1 VVLRRNSHRR
11 IRIHRNF
18 IDAADRRPAGFVR
31 TRNERILT
39 VSDSAMLTTVAHPID
54 VVLRDGATARLRQAS
69 MDDREQLGEFYGHL
83 SPQSRYFRFFGK
95 PRVDSIVE
103 DVVHALTSRDAVTL
117 VAEVE
122 RRIVAVAQY
131 FSTETGRAEAAFAIA
146 DAHQG
151 RGIGTKLLER
161 LGVVARS
168 RGITS
173 FEAYLLHDNEKMR
186 QVLVDS
192 GFLLTWDRVDGQIRH
207 VVFSV
212 AESTQLHEKERLRAR
227 AAAQASLRPFF
238 RPTTVAVVGAGRRRG
253 GIGAE
258 IFHNLVANGF
268 RGRVVPVNSAGGS
281 VEDIPAVKTIADVDG
296 EISLAVIAVAR
307 DQVSAVV
314 DDCVAKGVKALVIIS
329 AGFAETG
336 AEGGQREAAIL
347 DKVRAAGIRLIGPNC
362 MGIINTDPA
371 VRLNATFSPVYP
383 PHGRVALSTQ
393 SGALGLAILDYA
405 TRLNIG
411 FSTFASIGNK
421 ADVSGNDLLQYWAD
435 DAATDVILLYLES
448 FGNPRKFSELA
459 RDIGQRKPIV
469 AVKAGRSAAGARAAS
484 SHTGALASSDAIVEA
499 LFRQAGVIRTYTLEE
514 MFDVAALLAHQPVPS
529 GKRVAILTNA
539 GGPGILAAD
548 ACEANGLVL
557 PQLGTATCDALRAFL
572 PSAASIGN
580 PVDMLASAP
589 PEHYERATR
598 VLLGDPA
605 IDSLMV
611 IFIPPLVTDSK
622 AAAEA
627 IARGAN
633 GTTKTILATFMS
645 AHGAPGEL
653 KTIPSYAFPEAAATA
668 LARVATHAEWRR
680 RPRGS
685 IPVFPDARPDSARSL
700 IADREGWLPPVAVDQ
715 VLRAFGIPVA
725 DTFAATTEEEAEAAA
740 KHIGG
745 AVALKAVGPSI
756 LHKTDIGGIT
766 LGLTGEEAVRQA
778 YRDMRA
784 RLGDAMSGV
793 IVQRM
798 VPGGV
803 EMLVG
808 ATSDPTFGPVIAC
821 GTGGT
826 LVELFSDVVLR
837 LHPLTNIDAAEMINE
852 LRGAPLL
859 RGYRGRLT
867 ADEDALR
874 DVLLRVS
881 ALIEACPEILELDI
895 NPLNVLPSGA
905 CAIDAR
911 MRVGQMVSPPSR
923 RVTY

>member
-1 VVLRRNSHRR
+1 MLAA
-11 IRIHRNF
+11 IP
-18 IDAADRRPAGFVR
+18 DA
-31 TRNERILT
+31 
-39 VSDSAMLTTVAHPID
+39 ID
-54 VVLRDGATARLRQAS
+54 VVLRDGATARLRPAS
-69 MDDREQLGEFYGHL
+69 LDDRERLRDFYEHL
-83 SPQSRYFRFFGK
+83 SPESRYFRFFGK
-95 PRVDSIVE
+95 PRVGDIVE
-103 DVVHALTSRDAVTL
+103 DAARALASREAVTL
-117 VAEVE
+117 VAEADH
-122 RRIVAVAQY
+122 RIVAVAQY
-131 FSTETGRAEAAFAIA
+131 FPTEPAGRAEAAFAIA

-161 LGVVARS
+161 LGLVAQS

-192 GFLLTWDRVDGQIRH
+192 GFALTWDRLDGQIRH
-207 VVFSV
+207 VVFAL
-212 AESTQLHEKERLRAR
+212 AESNQLHEKERLRAR

-238 RPTTVAVVGAGRRRG
+238 RPTTIAVVGAGRRRG

-258 IFHNLVANGF
+258 IFHNLVATGF
-268 RGRVVPVNSAGGS
+268 RGRLIPVNSAGGR
-281 VEDIPAVKTIADVDG
+281 VDGVPTVNTITEVDG
-296 EISLAVIAVAR
+296 EVSLAVIAVPC
-307 DQVSAVV
+307 DQVPRVV
-314 DDCVAKGVKALVIIS
+314 DDCIAKGVKALLIIS

-336 AEGGQREAAIL
+336 AEGREREAAIL
-347 DKVRAAGIRLIGPNC
+347 DRVRAAGIRLIGPNC

-405 TRLNIG
+405 ARLNIG

-421 ADVSGNDLLQYWAD
+421 ADVSGNDLLQYWAG
-435 DAATDVILLYLES
+435 DAGTDVILLYLES

-459 RDIGQRKPIV
+459 RDIGRTKPIV
-469 AVKAGRSAAGARAAS
+469 AVKAGRSAAGARAAT
-484 SHTGALASSDAIVEA
+484 SHTGALASSDAIVET

-514 MFDVAALLAHQPVPS
+514 MFDVAALLAHQPLPS

-548 ACEANGLVL
+548 ACEANGLML
-557 PQLGTATCDALRAFL
+557 PMLGTATSDALRAFL
-572 PSAASIGN
+572 PPAASISN

-589 PEHYERATR
+589 PEHYEQATR
-598 VLLGDPA
+598 VLLADP
-605 IDSLMV
+605 IVDSLMV
-611 IFIPPLVTDSK
+611 IFIPPLVTDST

-627 IARGAN
+627 IVRGAA

-645 AHGAPGEL
+645 AQGAPPAL

-668 LARVATHAEWRR
+668 LARVVTHAEWRR

-685 IPVFPDARPDSARSL
+685 VPVFTDVRPDLAREV
-700 IADREGWLPPVAVDQ
+700 ITGQTGWLPPSAVDQ
-715 VLRAFGIPVA
+715 VLRAFGIPMA
-725 DTFAATTEEEAEAAA
+725 ETLSAATEDEAVAAA
-740 KHIGG
+740 DRVGA
-745 AVALKAVGPSI
+745 AVAMKAVGAAI
-756 LHKTDIGGIT
+756 LHRADIGGIA
-766 LGLTGEEAVRQA
+766 LELAGENAVRRA

-784 RLGDAMSGV
+784 RLGDAMDGV

-798 VPGGV
+798 VSGGV

-808 ATSDPTFGPVIAC
+808 ATSDPNFGPVMAC

-826 LVELFSDVVLR
+826 LVELFSDVALR
-837 LHPLTNIDAAEMINE
+837 LHPLTDTDAAEMIDD

-859 RGYRGRLT
+859 RGYRGQPA
-867 ADEDALR
+867 ADENAVR

-881 ALIEACPEILELDI
+881 ALVAACPEVLELDI
-895 NPLNVLPSGA
+895 NPLKVLPSGA
-905 CAIDAR
+905 CAVDAR
-911 MRVGQMVSPPSR
+911 IRVGRIVPPPSR

>member
-1 VVLRRNSHRR
+1 MLAAAP
-11 IRIHRNF
+11 
-18 IDAADRRPAGFVR
+18 DA
-31 TRNERILT
+31 
-39 VSDSAMLTTVAHPID
+39 ID

-69 MDDREQLGEFYGHL
+69 FDDREQLREFYQHL

-95 PRVDSIVE
+95 PRVGNIVE
-103 DVVHALTSRDAVTL
+103 DVMHALGSRDAVTL
-117 VAEVE
+117 VAEVDH
-122 RRIVAVAQY
+122 RIVAVAQY
-131 FSTETGRAEAAFAIA
+131 FPTSVAGRAEAAFAIA

-151 RGIGTKLLER
+151 RGIGTRLLER
-161 LGVVARS
+161 LGIIARL
-168 RGITS
+168 RGISS
-173 FEAYLLHDNEKMR
+173 FEAYLLHDNQKMR

-192 GFLLTWDRVDGQIRH
+192 GFALSWDRIDGQIRH
-207 VVFSV
+207 VVFSL
-212 AESTQLHEKERLRAR
+212 AESRQLHEKEKVRAR

-238 RPTTVAVVGAGRRRG
+238 CPTTIAVVGAGRRRG

-258 IFHNLVANGF
+258 IFHNLLATGF
-268 RGRVVPVNSAGGS
+268 RGRIVPVNSAGGS
-281 VEDIPAVKTIADVDG
+281 VEGVPVVSSVRAVDG
-296 EISLAVIAVAR
+296 DISLAVVAVPCDHVA
-307 DQVSAVV
+307 AVV
-314 DDCVAKGVKALVIIS
+314 DECITKGVKALLIIS

-336 AEGGQREAAIL
+336 AEGRAREAAIL

-362 MGIINTDPA
+362 MGVLNTDPS

-405 TRLNIG
+405 ARLNIG

-421 ADVSGNDLLQYWAD
+421 ADVSSNDLLQYWAD
-435 DAATDVILLYLES
+435 DPGTDVILLYLES

-459 RDIGQRKPIV
+459 RDIGRTKPIV
-469 AVKAGRSAAGARAAS
+469 AVKAGRSSAGARAAS

-514 MFDVAALLAHQPVPS
+514 MFDVAALLAHQPIPS

-548 ACEANGLVL
+548 ACEANGLEL
-557 PQLGTATCDALRAFL
+557 PSLGVATHDALRAFL
-572 PSAASIGN
+572 PPAASIGN

-589 PEHYERATR
+589 PEHYEQATR
-598 VLLGDPA
+598 LLLADPSV
-605 IDSLMV
+605 DSLMV

-627 IARGAN
+627 IVRGAA
-633 GTTKTILATFMS
+633 GTTKTTLATFMS
-645 AHGAPGEL
+645 AQGAPAAL
-653 KTIPSYAFPEAAATA
+653 STIPSYMFPEAAATA
-668 LARVATHAEWRR
+668 LARVVTHAEWRR
-680 RPRGS
+680 RPHGS
-685 IPVFPDARPDSARSL
+685 VPAFADVRPDIAKSL
-700 IADREGWLPPVAVDQ
+700 TAGREGWLPPAAVDQ
-715 VLRAFGIPVA
+715 VLRAFGIPIAEMFTAAAEDEAVA
-725 DTFAATTEEEAEAAA
+725 AATR
-740 KHIGG
+740 IGA
-745 AVALKAVGPSI
+745 AVALKAVGPYI
-756 LHKTDIGGIT
+756 LHKTDVGGIA
-766 LGLTGEEAVRQA
+766 LGLAGEDGVRGA
-778 YRDMRA
+778 YRDMHA

-798 VPGGV
+798 VPAGV

-808 ATSDPTFGPVIAC
+808 ATFDPSFGPVIAC

-837 LHPLTNIDAAEMINE
+837 LHPLTDADAAEMINE

-859 RGYRGRLT
+859 RGYRG
-867 ADEDALR
+867 APAVDEHALR

-881 ALIEACPEILELDI
+881 ALLEACPEILELDI
-895 NPLNVLPSGA
+895 NPLKVLATGA

-911 MRVGQMVSPPSR
+911 IRVGHVSPPPSR

>member
-1 VVLRRNSHRR
+1 
-11 IRIHRNF
+11 
-18 IDAADRRPAGFVR
+18 
-31 TRNERILT
+31 
-39 VSDSAMLTTVAHPID
+39 MLTTVAHPID
-54 VVLRDGATARLRQAS
+54 VVLRDGATARLRQAT
-69 MDDREQLGEFYGHL
+69 MEDREQLREFYGHL
-83 SPQSRYFRFFGK
+83 SARSRYFRFFGK
-95 PRVDSIVE
+95 PRVDNIVE
-103 DVVHALTSRDAVTL
+103 DVAHALASSDVVTL

-122 RRIVAVAQY
+122 RRIVAVAHY
-131 FSTETGRAEAAFAIA
+131 FPTETGRAEAAFAIA

-173 FEAYLLHDNEKMR
+173 FEAYLLRDNEKMR

-192 GFLLTWDRVDGQIRH
+192 GFSLTWGRADGQIRH

-212 AESTQLHEKERLRAR
+212 AESAELHEKERLRAR

-258 IFHNLVANGF
+258 IFHNLVATGF
-268 RGRVVPVNSAGGS
+268 RGRVVPVNSAGGTI
-281 VEDIPAVKTIADVDG
+281 EGIPAVKTIAEVDG
-296 EISLAVIAVAR
+296 EVSLVVIAVPC
-307 DQVSAVV
+307 DQVPGVV
-314 DDCVAKGVKALVIIS
+314 DDCVAKGIKALLIIS

-336 AEGGQREAAIL
+336 AEGREREAAIL

-371 VRLNATFSPVYP
+371 VQLNATFSPVYP

-435 DAATDVILLYLES
+435 DAATDVIMLYLES

-469 AVKAGRSAAGARAAS
+469 AVKAGRSASGARAAS

-572 PSAASIGN
+572 PAAASIGN

-598 VLLGDPA
+598 VLLGDPT

-627 IARGAN
+627 IARGAT
-633 GTTKTILATFMS
+633 GATKTILATFMS
-645 AHGAPGEL
+645 AHGAPAEL
-653 KTIPSYAFPEAAATA
+653 KAIPSYAFPEAAATA
-668 LARVATHAEWRR
+668 LARVVTHAEWRQR
-680 RPRGS
+680 RRGS
-685 IPVFPDARPDSARSL
+685 VPVFPDIRPDSARSL
-700 IADREGWLPPVAVDQ
+700 IGDREGWLPPVAVDQ

-725 DTFAATTEEEAEAAA
+725 ETFAASTEEQAEAAA
-740 KHIGG
+740 KQIGG
-745 AVALKAVGPSI
+745 AVALKAVGASI

-778 YRDMRA
+778 YREMRA

-837 LHPLTNIDAAEMINE
+837 LHPLTDVDAAEMIDQ

-859 RGYRGRLT
+859 RGYRGQPT
-867 ADEDALR
+867 ADERALR

-881 ALIEACPEILELDI
+881 ALVEACPEILELDI
-895 NPLNVLPSGA
+895 NPLKVLPRGA

-911 MRVGQMVSPPSR
+911 MRVGRMVSPLSR

>member
-1 VVLRRNSHRR
+1 MLAAAP
-11 IRIHRNF
+11 
-18 IDAADRRPAGFVR
+18 DA
-31 TRNERILT
+31 
-39 VSDSAMLTTVAHPID
+39 ID
-54 VVLRDGATARLRQAS
+54 VVLRDGATARLRHAS
-69 MDDREQLGEFYGHL
+69 INDRDQLREFYEHL
-83 SPQSRYFRFFGK
+83 SSQSRYFRFFGK
-95 PRVDSIVE
+95 PRVGNIVE
-103 DVVHALTSRDAVTL
+103 DVVRALASRDAVTL
-117 VAEVE
+117 VAEVDH
-122 RRIVAVAQY
+122 RIVAVAQY
-131 FSTETGRAEAAFAIA
+131 FPTGAAGRAEAAFAIA

-168 RGITS
+168 RGIAS
-173 FEAYLLHDNEKMR
+173 FEAYLLHDNQKMR

-192 GFLLTWDRVDGQIRH
+192 GFALTWDRIDGQTRH
-207 VVFSV
+207 VVFSL
-212 AESTQLHEKERLRAR
+212 AESTQLHEKEKVRAR

-238 RPTTVAVVGAGRRRG
+238 RPATIAVVGAGRRRG

-258 IFHNLVANGF
+258 IFHNLLASGF

-281 VEDIPAVKTIADVDG
+281 VEGVRAVSSVGAVEGDV
-296 EISLAVIAVAR
+296 SLGVIAVPC
-307 DQVSAVV
+307 DHVSAVV
-314 DDCVAKGVKALVIIS
+314 DDCIAKGVKALLIIS

-336 AEGGQREAAIL
+336 AGGREREAAIL

-362 MGIINTDPA
+362 MGVLNTDPA

-405 TRLNIG
+405 ARLNIG

-421 ADVSGNDLLQYWAD
+421 ADVSSNDLLQYWAD
-435 DAATDVILLYLES
+435 DPGTDVILLYLES

-459 RDIGQRKPIV
+459 RDIGRTKPIV

-499 LFRQAGVIRTYTLEE
+499 LFLQAGVIRTYTLEE
-514 MFDVAALLAHQPVPS
+514 MFDVAALLAHQPIPS
-529 GKRVAILTNA
+529 GRRVAILTNA

-548 ACEANGLVL
+548 ACEAKGLEL
-557 PQLGTATCDALRAFL
+557 PQLGLATRDALRAFL
-572 PSAASIGN
+572 PPAASIGN

-589 PEHYERATR
+589 PEHYQQATR
-598 VLLGDPA
+598 LLLADPTV
-605 IDSLMV
+605 DSLMV

-627 IARGAN
+627 IVRGAA

-645 AHGAPGEL
+645 AHGAPAEL
-653 KTIPSYAFPEAAATA
+653 KTIPSYMFPEAAATA
-668 LARVATHAEWRR
+668 LARVVTLAEWRR
-680 RPRGS
+680 RPRGLV
-685 IPVFPDARPDSARSL
+685 PVFTDVHPDIARSA
-700 IADREGWLPPVAVDQ
+700 IAGCEGWLPPLAVDQ

-725 DTFAATTEEEAEAAA
+725 EAFAATTEDEAVAAA
-740 KHIGG
+740 KRIGA

-756 LHKTDIGGIT
+756 LHKMDIGGIA
-766 LGLTGEEAVRQA
+766 LGVVGEDVLRRA
-778 YRDMRA
+778 YSDMRA

-793 IVQRM
+793 VVQRM
-798 VPGGV
+798 MPDGV

-808 ATSDPTFGPVIAC
+808 ATSDPNFGPVLAC

-837 LHPLTNIDAAEMINE
+837 LHPLTDVDAAEMVNE

-859 RGYRGRLT
+859 RGYRGGPT
-867 ADEDALR
+867 ADENALR

-881 ALIEACPEILELDI
+881 ALIDACPEILELDI
-895 NPLNVLPSGA
+895 NPLKVLPTGA

-911 MRVGQMVSPPSR
+911 IRVGHTTPPQSR
-923 RVTY
+923 RVVY

>member
-1 VVLRRNSHRR
+1 MLAAAS
-11 IRIHRNF
+11 
-18 IDAADRRPAGFVR
+18 DA
-31 TRNERILT
+31 
-39 VSDSAMLTTVAHPID
+39 ID

-69 MDDREQLGEFYGHL
+69 FDDREQLRGFYEHL
-83 SPQSRYFRFFGK
+83 SAQSRYFRFFGK
-95 PRVDSIVE
+95 PRVGNIVE
-103 DVVHALTSRDAVTL
+103 DVMHALASHDAVTL
-117 VAEVE
+117 IAEVDH
-122 RRIVAVAQY
+122 RIVAVAQY
-131 FSTETGRAEAAFAIA
+131 FPTSLAGRAEAAFAIA

-151 RGIGTKLLER
+151 RGIGTRLLER
-161 LGVVARS
+161 LGVIARS
-168 RGITS
+168 RGVTS
-173 FEAYLLHDNEKMR
+173 FEAYLLHDNQKMR

-192 GFLLTWDRVDGQIRH
+192 GFALTWDRLDGQIRH
-207 VVFSV
+207 VVFSLS
-212 AESTQLHEKERLRAR
+212 ESTQLHDKERTRAR

-238 RPTTVAVVGAGRRRG
+238 CPTTIAVVGAGRRRG

-258 IFHNLVANGF
+258 IFHNLLATRF
-268 RGRVVPVNSAGGS
+268 RGRIIPVNSAGGS
-281 VEDIPAVKTIADVDG
+281 VEGIPAVTSVSATEGDV
-296 EISLAVIAVAR
+296 SLAVIAVPC
-307 DQVSAVV
+307 DHVSAVV
-314 DDCVAKGVKALVIIS
+314 DECVAKGVKALLIIS

-336 AEGGQREAAIL
+336 AEGREREAAIL

-362 MGIINTDPA
+362 MGVLNTDPS

-405 TRLNIG
+405 ARLNIG

-421 ADVSGNDLLQYWAD
+421 ADVSSNDLLQYWAD
-435 DAATDVILLYLES
+435 DPGTDVILLYLES

-459 RDIGQRKPIV
+459 RDIGRSKPIV
-469 AVKAGRSAAGARAAS
+469 AVKAGRSTAGARAAS

-514 MFDVAALLAHQPVPS
+514 MFDVAALLAHQPIPS

-548 ACEANGLVL
+548 ACEANGLEL
-557 PQLGTATCDALRAFL
+557 PQLGLATRDALRTLL

-580 PVDMLASAP
+580 PIDMLASAP
-589 PEHYERATR
+589 PEHYEQATR
-598 VLLGDPA
+598 LLLADPSV
-605 IDSLMV
+605 DSLMV

-627 IARGAN
+627 IVRGAA
-633 GTTKTILATFMS
+633 GTTKTTLATFMS
-645 AHGAPGEL
+645 AQGAPAEL
-653 KTIPSYAFPEAAATA
+653 STIPSYMFPEAAATA
-668 LARVATHAEWRR
+668 LARVVTHAEWRR
-680 RPRGS
+680 RPHGS
-685 IPVFPDARPDSARSL
+685 VPAFADVRPDIAKSL
-700 IADREGWLPPVAVDQ
+700 TAGREGWLPPTAVDQ

-725 DTFAATTEEEAEAAA
+725 ETFPAATEEEAVAAA
-740 KHIGG
+740 KQIGA
-745 AVALKAVGPSI
+745 AVAIKAVGPSI
-756 LHKTDIGGIT
+756 LHKTDVGGIA
-766 LGLTGEEAVRQA
+766 LGLAGEDAVRGA
-778 YRDMRA
+778 YRDMQA

-793 IVQRM
+793 IVQRI
-798 VPGGV
+798 VAGGV

-837 LHPLTNIDAAEMINE
+837 LHPLTDTDATEMINE

-859 RGYRGRLT
+859 RGYRGAPV
-867 ADEDALR
+867 ADEHALR

-881 ALIEACPEILELDI
+881 ALIDACPEILELDI
-895 NPLNVLPSGA
+895 NPLKVLATGA

-911 MRVGQMVSPPSR
+911 IRVGHVTPPPSR

>member
-1 VVLRRNSHRR
+1 MVRETTMLAALP
-11 IRIHRNF
+11 
-18 IDAADRRPAGFVR
+18 DA
-31 TRNERILT
+31 
-39 VSDSAMLTTVAHPID
+39 ID

-69 MDDREQLGEFYGHL
+69 IEDREQLREFYRDL

-95 PRVDSIVE
+95 PRVGNIVE
-103 DVVHALTSRDAVTL
+103 DIVRALAAGDAVTL
-117 VAEVE
+117 VADVD

-131 FSTETGRAEAAFAIA
+131 FPTHAAGLAEAAFAIA

-173 FEAYLLHDNEKMR
+173 FEAYLLHDNERMR
-186 QVLVDS
+186 QLLVDS
-192 GFLLTWDRVDGQIRH
+192 GFALTWDRTEGQIRH
-207 VVFSV
+207 VVFSL
-212 AESTQLHEKERLRAR
+212 AESAQLHEKGRVRAR
-227 AAAQASLRPFF
+227 AAARASLRPFF
-238 RPTTVAVVGAGRRRG
+238 HPSTIAVVGAGRRRG

-258 IFHNLVANGF
+258 IFHNLLGTGF

-281 VEDIPAVKTIADVDG
+281 VEGVHAMKNISAVDG
-296 EISLAVIAVAR
+296 EVSLAVIAVPC

-314 DDCVAKGVKALVIIS
+314 DDCIAKGVKALLVVS

-336 AEGGQREAAIL
+336 AEGREREAAIL
-347 DKVRAAGIRLIGPNC
+347 EKVRAAGIRLIGPNC
-362 MGIINTDPA
+362 MGVLNTDPA

-383 PHGRVALSTQ
+383 PHGRIALSTQ

-405 TRLNIG
+405 ARLNIG

-421 ADVSGNDLLQYWAD
+421 ADVSSNDLLQYWAD
-435 DAATDVILLYLES
+435 DPDTDVILLYLES

-459 RDIGQRKPIV
+459 RDIGRTKPIV

-484 SHTGALASSDAIVEA
+484 SHTGALASSDAIVDA
-499 LFRQAGVIRTYTLEE
+499 LFRQAGVVRTYTLEE
-514 MFDVAALLAHQPVPS
+514 MFDVAALLAHQPIPS

-548 ACEANGLVL
+548 ACEASGLEL
-557 PQLGTATCDALRAFL
+557 PQFDVATRDALRTFL

-580 PVDMLASAP
+580 PIDMLASAP
-589 PEHYERATR
+589 PEHYEQATR
-598 VLLGDPA
+598 LLLADPA
-605 IDSLMV
+605 VDSLLV
-611 IFIPPLVTDSK
+611 IFIPPLVTDAE

-627 IARGAN
+627 IVRGAA
-633 GTTKTILATFMS
+633 GTTKTVLATFMS
-645 AHGAPGEL
+645 AHGAPAEL
-653 KTIPSYAFPEAAATA
+653 KTIPSYMFPEAAATA
-668 LARVATHAEWRR
+668 LARVVTHAEWRR
-680 RPRGS
+680 RPRG
-685 IPVFPDARPDSARSL
+685 PVPAFTDIRPDIAKSL
-700 IADREGWLPPVAVDQ
+700 TAGREGWLPPPTVDQ

-725 DTFAATTEEEAEAAA
+725 ETFSAAAEDEAVAAA
-740 KHIGG
+740 KRIGA

-756 LHKTDIGGIT
+756 LHKTDVGGIA
-766 LGLTGEEAVRQA
+766 LGLAGEDAVRGA

-784 RLGDAMSGV
+784 RLGDAMQGV

-798 VPGGV
+798 VPAGV

-837 LHPLTNIDAAEMINE
+837 LHPLTHADAAEMVNE

-859 RGYRGRLT
+859 RGYRGSAA
-867 ADEDALR
+867 ADERALR
-874 DVLLRVS
+874 EVLLRVS
-881 ALIEACPEILELDI
+881 ALIDACPEILELDI
-895 NPLNVLPSGA
+895 NPLKVLPSGV

-911 MRVGQMVSPPSR
+911 MRVGRIVPPPSR

>member
-1 VVLRRNSHRR
+1 MFAAVA
-11 IRIHRNF
+11 
-18 IDAADRRPAGFVR
+18 DAV
-31 TRNERILT
+31 
-39 VSDSAMLTTVAHPID
+39 D

-69 MDDREQLGEFYGHL
+69 IDDRDQLREFYEHL

-95 PRVDSIVE
+95 PRVGNIVE
-103 DVVHALTSRDAVTL
+103 DVMHALASRDAVTL
-117 VAEVE
+117 VAEGDH
-122 RRIVAVAQY
+122 RIVAIAQY
-131 FSTETGRAEAAFAIA
+131 FPTRLAGRAEAAFAIA

-151 RGIGTKLLER
+151 RGIGTRLLER

-173 FEAYLLHDNEKMR
+173 FEAYLLHDNQKMR
-186 QVLVDS
+186 QLLVDS
-192 GFLLTWDRVDGQIRH
+192 GFELTWDRIDGQIRH
-207 VVFSV
+207 VVFSL
-212 AESTQLHEKERLRAR
+212 AESRQLHEKEKLRAR

-238 RPTTVAVVGAGRRRG
+238 CPTTVAVVGAGRRRG

-258 IFHNLVANGF
+258 IFRNLVATGF
-268 RGRVVPVNSAGGS
+268 RGHVVPVNSAGGS
-281 VEDIPAVKTIADVDG
+281 IEGVPAVNSIRAVEG
-296 EISLAVIAVAR
+296 EVSLAVVAVPGNH
-307 DQVSAVV
+307 VSAVV
-314 DDCVAKGVKALVIIS
+314 DECIAKGVKALLIIS

-336 AEGGQREAAIL
+336 AEGREREVAIL

-362 MGIINTDPA
+362 MGLLNTDPA

-405 TRLNIG
+405 ARLNIG

-421 ADVSGNDLLQYWAD
+421 ADVSSNDLLQYWAD
-435 DAATDVILLYLES
+435 DPGTDVILLYLES

-459 RDIGQRKPIV
+459 RDIGRTKPIV
-469 AVKAGRSAAGARAAS
+469 AVKAGRSAAGARAAL

-514 MFDVAALLAHQPVPS
+514 MFDVAALLAHQPIPS

-548 ACEANGLVL
+548 ACEANGLDL
-557 PQLGTATCDALRAFL
+557 PQLGLATREALRRFL
-572 PSAASIGN
+572 PPAASVGN

-589 PEHYERATR
+589 PEHYEQATR
-598 VLLGDPA
+598 LLLADPA
-605 IDSLMV
+605 VDSLLV

-627 IARGAN
+627 IARGAA
-633 GTTKTILATFMS
+633 GTTKTLLATFMS
-645 AHGAPGEL
+645 AHGAPAEL
-653 KTIPSYAFPEAAATA
+653 KTIPSYTFPEAAATA
-668 LARVATHAEWRR
+668 LARVITHAAWRR
-680 RPRGS
+680 RPHGS
-685 IPVFPDARPDSARSL
+685 VPAFTDIRADIAKSL
-700 IADREGWLPPVAVDQ
+700 TADREGWLPSLVVDQ

-725 DTFAATTEEEAEAAA
+725 ETYTASAEDEAVAAA
-740 KHIGG
+740 KRIGG
-745 AVALKAVGPSI
+745 SVALKAVGPTI
-756 LHKTDIGGIT
+756 LHKTDIGGIA
-766 LGLTGEEAVRQA
+766 LGLAGEDAVRGA
-778 YRDMRA
+778 YRDIRA

-798 VPGGV
+798 VPTGV

-808 ATSDPTFGPVIAC
+808 ATSDPNFGPVIAC

-826 LVELFSDVVLR
+826 LVELFSDVALR
-837 LHPLTNIDAAEMINE
+837 LHPLTDIDAAEMINE

-859 RGYRGRLT
+859 RGYRGT
-867 ADEDALR
+867 PPADEHALR

-881 ALIEACPEILELDI
+881 ALVEACPEILELDL
-895 NPLNVLPSGA
+895 NPLKVLANGA
-905 CAIDAR
+905 CALDAR
-911 MRVGQMVSPPSR
+911 IRVGDVAPVPSR

>member
-1 VVLRRNSHRR
+1 MLAAVL
-11 IRIHRNF
+11 
-18 IDAADRRPAGFVR
+18 DG
-31 TRNERILT
+31 
-39 VSDSAMLTTVAHPID
+39 ID

-69 MDDREQLGEFYGHL
+69 VGDRDQLREFYEHL
-83 SPQSRYFRFFGK
+83 SAQSRYFRFFGK
-95 PRVDSIVE
+95 PRVGNIVE
-103 DVVHALTSRDAVTL
+103 DVMHALASRDAVTL
-117 VAEVE
+117 VAEVDH
-122 RRIVAVAQY
+122 RIVAVAQY
-131 FSTETGRAEAAFAIA
+131 FPTRLPGRAEAAFAIA

-151 RGIGTKLLER
+151 RGIGTRLLER
-161 LGVVARS
+161 LGIIARS

-173 FEAYLLHDNEKMR
+173 FEAYLLHDNQKMR

-192 GFLLTWDRVDGQIRH
+192 GFALTWDRIDGQIRH
-207 VVFSV
+207 VVFSL
-212 AESTQLHEKERLRAR
+212 AESRQLHEKEKERAR

-238 RPTTVAVVGAGRRRG
+238 CPTSIAVVGAGRRRG

-258 IFHNLVANGF
+258 IFHNLVATGF
-268 RGRVVPVNSAGGS
+268 RGRVTPVNSAGGS
-281 VEDIPAVKTIADVDG
+281 VEGISAVSSVGAIEGDV
-296 EISLAVIAVAR
+296 SLAVVAVPC

-314 DDCVAKGVKALVIIS
+314 DECIAKGVKALLIIS

-336 AEGGQREAAIL
+336 AGGREREAAIL
-347 DKVRAAGIRLIGPNC
+347 EKVRAAGIRLIGPNC
-362 MGIINTDPA
+362 MGILNTDPA

-405 TRLNIG
+405 ARLNIG

-421 ADVSGNDLLQYWAD
+421 ADVSSNDLLQYWAD
-435 DAATDVILLYLES
+435 DPGTDVILLYLES

-459 RDIGQRKPIV
+459 RDIGRTKPIV

-514 MFDVAALLAHQPVPS
+514 MFDVAALVAHQPIPS

-548 ACEANGLVL
+548 ACEANGLEL
-557 PQLGTATCDALRAFL
+557 PSLGVDTLDGLRAFL

-589 PEHYERATR
+589 PEHYEQATR
-598 VLLGDPA
+598 LLLADPGV
-605 IDSLMV
+605 DSLMV

-627 IARGAN
+627 IVRGAT

-645 AHGAPGEL
+645 AQGAPAAL
-653 KTIPSYAFPEAAATA
+653 KTIPSYMFPEAAATA
-668 LARVATHAEWRR
+668 LGRIVTHAEWRR

-685 IPVFPDARPDSARSL
+685 VPVLPDVHPDVARNV
-700 IADREGWLPPVAVDQ
+700 IAGREGWLPPAAVDQ
-715 VLRAFGIPVA
+715 VLRAFGIPVVE
-725 DTFAATTEEEAEAAA
+725 TFPAVTEEESVSAA
-740 KHIGG
+740 KRIG
-745 AVALKAVGPSI
+745 AAIAMKAVGPSI
-756 LHKTDIGGIT
+756 LHKTDIGGIA
-766 LGLTGEEAVRQA
+766 LGLGGEDAVRGA
-778 YRDMRA
+778 YRDMQA

-798 VPGGV
+798 VTGGV

-808 ATSDPTFGPVIAC
+808 ATSDPTFGPVVVC

-826 LVELFSDVVLR
+826 LVELFTDVVLR
-837 LHPLTNIDAAEMINE
+837 LHPLTDIDAVEMVYE

-859 RGYRGRLT
+859 RGYRGAPA
-867 ADEDALR
+867 ADEHALR
-874 DVLLRVS
+874 DVLLRIS
-881 ALIEACPEILELDI
+881 ALVDACPEVLELDI
-895 NPLNVLPSGA
+895 NPLKVLATGA

-911 MRVGQMVSPPSR
+911 IRVGHVAPRPSR

>member
-1 VVLRRNSHRR
+1 
-11 IRIHRNF
+11 
-18 IDAADRRPAGFVR
+18 
-31 TRNERILT
+31 
-39 VSDSAMLTTVAHPID
+39 MLTAVANPID

-69 MDDREQLGEFYGHL
+69 MDDREQLRGFYDHL

-95 PRVDSIVE
+95 PRVDNIVE
-103 DVVHALTSRDAVTL
+103 DVMHALASRDAVTL

-122 RRIVAVAQY
+122 HRIVAVAQY
-131 FSTETGRAEAAFAIA
+131 FPTETGRAEAAFAIA

-168 RGITS
+168 RGIIS
-173 FEAYLLHDNEKMR
+173 FEAYFLRDNEKMR

-192 GFLLTWDRVDGQIRH
+192 GFALTWDRADGQIRH

-258 IFHNLVANGF
+258 ILHNLIATGF
-268 RGRVVPVNSAGGS
+268 RGRVVPINSAGGS
-281 VEDIPAVKTIADVDG
+281 VEGIPAVTTITDVDG
-296 EISLAVIAVAR
+296 EVSLAVIAVPC

-314 DDCVAKGVKALVIIS
+314 DDCIAKGVRALLIIS

-336 AEGGQREAAIL
+336 GEGREREAAIL
-347 DKVRAAGIRLIGPNC
+347 DKVRAAGIRVIGPNC

-435 DAATDVILLYLES
+435 DAGTDVILLYLES

-459 RDIGQRKPIV
+459 RDIGRRKPIV

-548 ACEANGLVL
+548 ACEADGLVL

-598 VLLGDPA
+598 VLLGDPT

-622 AAAEA
+622 AVAEA
-627 IARGAN
+627 IASGAT

-645 AHGAPGEL
+645 AQGAPAEL

-668 LARVATHAEWRR
+668 LARVVTHAEWRR
-680 RPRGS
+680 RSDGS
-685 IPVFPDARPDSARSL
+685 VPVFSDIRPDIAKSL
-700 IADREGWLPPVAVDQ
+700 IADREGWLPPVAVGQ
-715 VLRAFGIPVA
+715 VLRAFGIPIA
-725 DTFAATTEEEAEAAA
+725 ETFAASTEEQAVAAA

-766 LGLTGEEAVRQA
+766 LGLAGEDAVREA
-778 YRDMRA
+778 YRSMRA
-784 RLGDAMSGV
+784 RLGDSMSGM

-798 VPGGV
+798 VPPGV

-808 ATSDPTFGPVIAC
+808 ATSDPNFGPVMAC

-837 LHPLTNIDAAEMINE
+837 LHPLTDMDAAEMVDE

-859 RGYRGRLT
+859 RGYRGAAV
-867 ADEDALR
+867 ADEQALR
-874 DVLLRVS
+874 EVLLRVS
-881 ALIEACPEILELDI
+881 ALIQACPDILELDI
-895 NPLNVLPSGA
+895 NPLTVLPTGA
-905 CAIDAR
+905 YAIDAR
-911 MRVGQMVSPPSR
+911 IRVGHVTPPPSR

>member
-1 VVLRRNSHRR
+1 MLAAVL
-11 IRIHRNF
+11 
-18 IDAADRRPAGFVR
+18 DA
-31 TRNERILT
+31 
-39 VSDSAMLTTVAHPID
+39 ID

-69 MDDREQLGEFYGHL
+69 VDDREQLREFYEHL
-83 SPQSRYFRFFGK
+83 SAQSRYFRFFGK
-95 PRVDSIVE
+95 PRVGNILE
-103 DVVHALTSRDAVTL
+103 DVMRALASRDAVTL
-117 VAEVE
+117 VAEVDH
-122 RRIVAVAQY
+122 RIVAVAQY
-131 FSTETGRAEAAFAIA
+131 FPTSLAGRAEAAFAIA

-151 RGIGTKLLER
+151 RGIGTRLLER
-161 LGVVARS
+161 LGIIARS
-168 RGITS
+168 RDITS
-173 FEAYLLHDNEKMR
+173 FEAYLLHDNQKMR

-192 GFLLTWDRVDGQIRH
+192 GFALTWDRIDGQIRH
-207 VVFSV
+207 VVFSL
-212 AESTQLHEKERLRAR
+212 AESRELYEKEKVRAR

-238 RPTTVAVVGAGRRRG
+238 CPTTIAVVGAGRRRG

-258 IFHNLVANGF
+258 IFHNLLATGF
-268 RGRVVPVNSAGGS
+268 RGRIVPVNSAGGMVEGVQAVGS
-281 VEDIPAVKTIADVDG
+281 VSAIEGDV
-296 EISLAVIAVAR
+296 SLAVLAVPC
-307 DQVSAVV
+307 DYVSAVV
-314 DDCVAKGVKALVIIS
+314 DECIAKGVKALLIIS

-336 AEGGQREAAIL
+336 AGGREREAAIL
-347 DKVRAAGIRLIGPNC
+347 DRVRAAGIRLIGPNC
-362 MGIINTDPA
+362 MGVLNTDPA

-405 TRLNIG
+405 ARLNIG

-421 ADVSGNDLLQYWAD
+421 ADVSSNDLLQYWAD
-435 DAATDVILLYLES
+435 DPGTDVILLYLES

-459 RDIGQRKPIV
+459 RDIGQTKPIV

-514 MFDVAALLAHQPVPS
+514 MFDVAALLAHQPIPS

-548 ACEANGLVL
+548 ACEANGLEL
-557 PQLGTATCDALRAFL
+557 PQLGLATRDALRTFL
-572 PSAASIGN
+572 PPAASVGN

-589 PEHYERATR
+589 PRHYERATR
-598 VLLGDPA
+598 LLLADPGV
-605 IDSLMV
+605 DSLMV

-627 IARGAN
+627 IVRGAE

-645 AHGAPGEL
+645 AQGAPAEL
-653 KTIPSYAFPEAAATA
+653 RTIPSYMFPEAAATA
-668 LARVATHAEWRR
+668 LARVVTHAEWRR

-685 IPVFPDARPDSARSL
+685 VQVFADVRPDIARNA
-700 IADREGWLPPVAVDQ
+700 IAGREGWLSPPAVEQ

-725 DTFAATTEEEAEAAA
+725 ETFAAAAEDEAVAAA
-740 KHIGG
+740 KRIGA

-756 LHKTDIGGIT
+756 LHKTDIGGIA
-766 LGLTGEEAVRQA
+766 LGLAGEEAVRGA
-778 YRDMRA
+778 YRDMQA

-798 VPGGV
+798 VTGGV

-808 ATSDPTFGPVIAC
+808 ATSDPNFGPVIAC

-826 LVELFSDVVLR
+826 LVELFTDVVLR
-837 LHPLTNIDAAEMINE
+837 LHPLTDIDAAGMVNE

-859 RGYRGRLT
+859 RGYRGAPA
-867 ADEDALR
+867 ADEHALR

-895 NPLNVLPSGA
+895 NPLKVLATGA

-911 MRVGQMVSPPSR
+911 IRVGHVTTPPSR
-923 RVTY
+923 RVMY

>member
-1 VVLRRNSHRR
+1 MVRETTMLAALP
-11 IRIHRNF
+11 
-18 IDAADRRPAGFVR
+18 DA
-31 TRNERILT
+31 
-39 VSDSAMLTTVAHPID
+39 ID

-69 MDDREQLGEFYGHL
+69 IEDREQLREFYRDL

-95 PRVDSIVE
+95 PRVGNIVE
-103 DVVHALTSRDAVTL
+103 DIVRALAAGDAVTL
-117 VAEVE
+117 VADVD

-131 FSTETGRAEAAFAIA
+131 FPTHAAGLAEAAFAIA

-173 FEAYLLHDNEKMR
+173 FEAYLLHDNERMR
-186 QVLVDS
+186 QLLVDS
-192 GFLLTWDRVDGQIRH
+192 GFALTWDRTEGQIRH
-207 VVFSV
+207 VVFSL
-212 AESTQLHEKERLRAR
+212 AESAQLHEKGWVRAR
-227 AAAQASLRPFF
+227 AAARASLRPFF
-238 RPTTVAVVGAGRRRG
+238 HPSTIAVVGAGRRRG

-258 IFHNLVANGF
+258 IFHNLLGTGF

-281 VEDIPAVKTIADVDG
+281 VEGVHAMKNISAVDG
-296 EISLAVIAVAR
+296 EVSLAVIAVPC

-314 DDCVAKGVKALVIIS
+314 DDCIAKGVKALLVVS

-336 AEGGQREAAIL
+336 AEGREREAAIL
-347 DKVRAAGIRLIGPNC
+347 EKVRAAGIRLIGPNC
-362 MGIINTDPA
+362 MGVLNTDPA

-383 PHGRVALSTQ
+383 PHGRIALSTQ

-405 TRLNIG
+405 ARLNIG

-421 ADVSGNDLLQYWAD
+421 ADVSSNDLLQYWAD
-435 DAATDVILLYLES
+435 DPDTDVILLYLES

-459 RDIGQRKPIV
+459 RDIGRTKPIV

-484 SHTGALASSDAIVEA
+484 SHTGALASSDAIVDA
-499 LFRQAGVIRTYTLEE
+499 LFRQAGVVRTYTLEE
-514 MFDVAALLAHQPVPS
+514 MFDVAALLAHQPIPS

-548 ACEANGLVL
+548 ACEASGLEL
-557 PQLGTATCDALRAFL
+557 PQFDVATRDALRTFL

-580 PVDMLASAP
+580 PIDMLASAP
-589 PEHYERATR
+589 PEHYEQATR
-598 VLLGDPA
+598 LLLADPA
-605 IDSLMV
+605 VDSLLV
-611 IFIPPLVTDSK
+611 IFIPPLVTDAE

-627 IARGAN
+627 IVRGAA
-633 GTTKTILATFMS
+633 GTTKTVLATFMS
-645 AHGAPGEL
+645 AHGAPAEL
-653 KTIPSYAFPEAAATA
+653 KTIPSYMFPEAAATA
-668 LARVATHAEWRR
+668 LARVVTHAEWRR
-680 RPRGS
+680 RPRG
-685 IPVFPDARPDSARSL
+685 PVPAFTDIRPDIAKSL
-700 IADREGWLPPVAVDQ
+700 TAGREGWLPPPTVDQ

-725 DTFAATTEEEAEAAA
+725 ETFSAAAEDEAVAAA
-740 KHIGG
+740 KRIGA

-756 LHKTDIGGIT
+756 LHKTDVGGIA
-766 LGLTGEEAVRQA
+766 LGLAGEDAVRGA

-784 RLGDAMSGV
+784 RLGDAMQGV

-798 VPGGV
+798 VPAGV

-837 LHPLTNIDAAEMINE
+837 LHPLTHADAAEMVNE

-859 RGYRGRLT
+859 RGYRGSAA
-867 ADEDALR
+867 ADERALR
-874 DVLLRVS
+874 EVLLRVS
-881 ALIEACPEILELDI
+881 ALIDACPEILELDI
-895 NPLNVLPSGA
+895 NPLKVLPSGV

-911 MRVGQMVSPPSR
+911 MRVGRIVPPPSR